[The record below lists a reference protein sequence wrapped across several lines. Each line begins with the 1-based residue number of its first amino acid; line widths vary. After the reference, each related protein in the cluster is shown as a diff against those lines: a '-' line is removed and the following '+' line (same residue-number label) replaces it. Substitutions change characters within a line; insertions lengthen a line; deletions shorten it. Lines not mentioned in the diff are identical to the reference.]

1 MYIANLRYHILSI
14 SFSYS
19 FLLHNLQIHRYGVD
33 RITRLIS
40 NSVIGESV
48 CSTCMHAKL
57 GWSRSAITGRVC
69 LLLENARLILTVD
82 KLSWYHII
90 RKRWIFFRMFLFF
103 SFSFDVEIHGEIGN
117 YWVKRA
123 WSWLTTISPFLCS
136 FLPNEDEFKEQI
148 NRLIIGELSSPFPVH
163 N

>member
-1 MYIANLRYHILSI
+1 MYFANLRYHILSI

-103 SFSFDVEIHGEIGN
+103 FSPSTWKFTGKLV
-117 YWVKRA
+117 
-123 WSWLTTISPFLCS
+123 
-136 FLPNEDEFKEQI
+136 
-148 NRLIIGELSSPFPVH
+148 IIGETRLILINNDFSFPLFLPSERG
-163 N
+163 